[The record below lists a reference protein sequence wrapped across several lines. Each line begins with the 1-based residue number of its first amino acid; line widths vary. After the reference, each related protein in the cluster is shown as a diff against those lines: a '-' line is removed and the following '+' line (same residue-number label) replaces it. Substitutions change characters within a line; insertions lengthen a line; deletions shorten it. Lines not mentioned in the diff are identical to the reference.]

1 MATRLFRTTSG
12 VVIEQDGRYHLAA
25 AADWDAVVNAD
36 DIADAVNGAIARAET
51 VDARAVADE
60 RLLAPLGLQ
69 EVWAAGVTYYR
80 SRTARME
87 ESRDAG
93 GGSFYDRVYA
103 AERPEL
109 FFKATPHRVVGPGGR
124 VRIRLD
130 SRWSVPEPELALVVS
145 RGGTIVG
152 CTIGNDM
159 SARDIEGENPLYL
172 PQAKVYAACCA
183 LGPAVLLGRAALSPD
198 TAIQLEIRR
207 GGMQVFAGSTD
218 IGMLKRTADELVGFL
233 YRDNEFPHGC
243 VLLTGTGIV
252 PPDEFSLQRG
262 DEIAITVPPI
272 GTLRTV
278 VQLGAAPAA

>member
-1 MATRLFRTTSG
+1 MPTRLFRTTSG
-12 VVIEQDGRYHLAA
+12 VVIEQDGRYHFAPSA
-25 AADWDAVVNAD
+25 NWDALLNAD
-36 DIADAVNGAIARAET
+36 DIGEAVSAAAGRAET
-51 VDARAVADE
+51 VDARAVADD
-60 RLLAPLGLQ
+60 RLLAPLGSQ

-87 ESRDAG
+87 ESRVAG

-109 FFKATPHRVVGPGGR
+109 FFKATPHRVVGPSGR
-124 VRIRLD
+124 VRIRTD
-130 SRWSVPEPELALVVS
+130 SRWSVPEPELALVVNR
-145 RGGTIVG
+145 RGSIVG

-183 LGPAVLLGRAALSPD
+183 LGPSILLGRGALSPE

-207 GGMQVFAGSTD
+207 AGTQVFAGSTD
-218 IGMLKRTADELVGFL
+218 VGMLKRTADELVGFL
-233 YRDNEFPHGC
+233 YRDNEFPQGC

-252 PPDEFSLQRG
+252 PPDEFSLRHG
-262 DEIAITVPPI
+262 DEISITVSAI

-278 VQLGAAPAA
+278 AQLGEAQAV